1 MEIADVTGSVVID
14 GFHVTYYFDFY
25 ARRPDFLKVKNIY
38 AFKIW
43 EPSMGKLRTSLSET
57 NH

>member
-1 MEIADVTGSVVID
+1 MEIADVTGSIVID
-14 GFHVTYYFDFY
+14 GFHVTYFFDFY
-25 ARRPDFLKVKNIY
+25 ARRPNFLKVKNIY